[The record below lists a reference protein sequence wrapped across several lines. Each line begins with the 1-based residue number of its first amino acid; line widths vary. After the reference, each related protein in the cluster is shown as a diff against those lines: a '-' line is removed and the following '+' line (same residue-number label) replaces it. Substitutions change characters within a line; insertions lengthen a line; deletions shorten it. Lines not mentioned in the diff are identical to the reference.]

1 MPQLSLYFDDGT
13 LKMVEKAAKLSNTSI
28 SKWVR
33 SKVIQSLEN
42 EWPDGYFDLFGS
54 IGDTSFDAPAEPD
67 RINAAPREEL

>member
-1 MPQLSLYFDDGT
+1 MPQLSLYLDDGT

-42 EWPDGYFDLFGS
+42 EWPDGYFELFGS
-54 IGDTSFDAPAEPD
+54 TGDASFETPAKLD
-67 RINAAPREEL
+67 RINTTPRKDL